1 VKKAVVKKV
10 ALITGGTSKLGGH
23 VIKLLK
29 KYNFEVVIQYQSQS
43 DAAELLTK
51 NQLIDNAIKAD
62 FTKQKEINSLLNLVN
77 KLYPQIDVLINNAAI
92 FELDT
97 AADFTLQTLQN
108 HLKINAIAPI
118 TLMQTLANKQQKH
131 LKVLNFLDVMTLKK
145 TKMYF
150 SYNLSKRMLE
160 SASHLM
166 NLENISIENL
176 YLDKIDSS
184 EALQKLLDQISKI
197 LATV

>member
-1 VKKAVVKKV
+1 VKKV
-10 ALITGGTSKLGGH
+10 ALITGGTSKLGGY

-29 KYNFEVVIQYQSQS
+29 KHNFEVVIQYQSQS
-43 DAAELLTK
+43 DVAELLVK
-51 NQLIDNAIKAD
+51 NQLIDHAIKAD
-62 FTKQKEINSLLNLVN
+62 FTKQKEINSLLSLVN
-77 KLYPQIDVLINNAAI
+77 KLYPQVDVLINNAAI

-145 TKMYF
+145 TRMYF

-176 YLDKIDSS
+176 YLDKIDSG